1 MQLSWKDFRENYL
14 PKMSALGRGL
24 TQVRNP
30 TQQEGSDPATAPPT
44 GPLSVSEME
53 ARWVRQAGQATD
65 QVGDENS
72 VAPMEIK
79 YIQNGVESDWVPPS
93 DAIKP

>member
-24 TQVRNP
+24 TEVRNP
-30 TQQEGSDPATAPPT
+30 AQQEGSDPATAPPT
-44 GPLSVSEME
+44 GPLSVSQME
-53 ARWVRQAGQATD
+53 QKWVRQAGEGGQP
-65 QVGDENS
+65 GDENS
-72 VAPMEIK
+72 IAPMEIK
-79 YIQNGVESDWVPPS
+79 YIQNGVESNWVPPS